1 MGGEVKSIGGV
12 TEKVAPSIAL
22 RHLHGIKGGFR
33 LSMVWAALV
42 SSVRFNTVYLPDIGG
57 NA

>member
-1 MGGEVKSIGGV
+1 V
-12 TEKVAPSIAL
+12 TEKVAPSIDFT
-22 RHLHGIKGGFR
+22 HLHGIKGGFR
-33 LSMVWAALV
+33 LCMVWAALV